1 MPDLALLY
9 HQMSMYRNSVDD
21 DIDTSFFNN
30 DRRPS
35 ATVHPANR
43 QTQPATPEVTQLTP
57 TTMVVGYSHV
67 SPCIPFVLAD

>member
-1 MPDLALLY
+1 MPDLTLLY

-35 ATVHPANR
+35 ATVRPANR
-43 QTQPATPEVTQLTP
+43 QTQPANAEITQLTP

-67 SPCIPFVLAD
+67 SPYTPFVLAD

>member
-35 ATVHPANR
+35 ATVRLANRPSQPANAE
-43 QTQPATPEVTQLTP
+43 TTPLAP

-67 SPCIPFVLAD
+67 SP

>member
-30 DRRPS
+30 DRRLS
-35 ATVHPANR
+35 ASTRPANR
-43 QTQPATPEVTQLTP
+43 QTQPVTPEVTQLTP

-67 SPCIPFVLAD
+67 S